1 MHDETINSAAEML
14 CRAAGV
20 MLHCEEVVIP
30 RWEAAVGT
38 EILSLGRPIEM
49 TREGCRAFGK

>member
-1 MHDETINSAAEML
+1 
-14 CRAAGV
+14 

-49 TREGCRAFGK
+49 TREGCRALGKCVVLSPCCVKGH